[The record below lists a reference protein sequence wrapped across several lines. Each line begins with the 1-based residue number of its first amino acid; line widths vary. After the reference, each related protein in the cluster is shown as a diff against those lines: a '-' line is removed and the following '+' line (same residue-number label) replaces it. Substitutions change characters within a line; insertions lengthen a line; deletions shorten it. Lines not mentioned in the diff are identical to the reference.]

1 MKHVLHLKCL
11 ICGEEYSPDE
21 IEYICPKHGNEG
33 IVDVRYDYELIS
45 QRIDRRQ
52 RIRAVE
58 DLLGRF

>member
-45 QRIDRRQ
+45 QRIDR
-52 RIRAVE
+52 
-58 DLLGRF
+58 